1 MPTVLTLKSKQRR
14 MMEFYNNVI
23 PQHRDVYIA
32 IGYSSDWG
40 PGQTQTEPTVPIETD
55 TLDTY
60 NTIIYGYQTYKEILF
75 AKVII
80 NPTEE
85 QKETAVYYKDVY
97 YETISDY
104 QQALA
109 EGYTRI
115 LMRFVL
121 DKDEYSQLAGIAY
134 NVIGMYTE
142 VNPGD
147 LSDKYFITPQ
157 QFNNLPI
164 EDQGTLELISTRGVI
179 TRSNDQTEDI
189 MILLEF

>member
-14 MMEFYNNVI
+14 MLQFYNNVI

-32 IGYSSDWG
+32 IGYSSEWG
-40 PGQTQTEPTVPIETD
+40 PGVEPRIPLETD

-60 NTIIYGYQTYKEILF
+60 NTTVYGYQTYKEILF
-75 AKVII
+75 ARVIP

-104 QQALA
+104 QQALD

-115 LMRFVL
+115 IMRFVL
-121 DKDEYSQLAGIAY
+121 DKDEYAELSGVPF

-142 VNPGD
+142 VDPGD
-147 LSDKYFITPQ
+147 ISDKYFITPD
-157 QFNNLPI
+157 QFDNVIPS
-164 EDQGTLELISTRGVI
+164 QGTLELISTRGVI
-179 TRSNDQTEDI
+179 TRSDDQTEDI
-189 MILLEF
+189 VILLEF

>member
-40 PGQTQTEPTVPIETD
+40 PGQEPTVPIETD

-60 NTIIYGYQTYKEILF
+60 NTIVYGYQTYKEILF

>member
-23 PQHRDVYIA
+23 PQHRDVYVA
-32 IGYSSDWG
+32 IGYSPNWG
-40 PGQTQTEPTVPIETD
+40 PGVDPVVPIETD

-60 NTIIYGYQTYKEILF
+60 NTTVYGYQTYREILF
-75 AKVII
+75 ARVIP

-85 QKETAVYYKDVY
+85 QKETAVYYKEVY
-97 YETISDY
+97 YDTISDY
-104 QQALA
+104 QQALD

-115 LMRFVL
+115 MMRFVL
-121 DKDEYSQLAGIAY
+121 DKDEYAELAGVSY

-142 VNPGD
+142 VDPGEI
-147 LSDKYFITPQ
+147 SDKYFITPE
-157 QFNNLPI
+157 QFESEI
-164 EDQGTLELISTRGVI
+164 ADQGTLELISTRGVI

-189 MILLEF
+189 VILLEF